1 MPKRAVR
8 ILIAAG
14 LMSLLGA
21 AGSAQS
27 THDTNKP
34 QATPPPPP
42 PAPVQLRATVATA
55 PVSTK
60 YSPGTR
66 DVCDK
71 HPNLKQC
78 S

>member
-14 LMSLLGA
+14 LMGLLGA

-42 PAPVQLRATVATA
+42 APVQLRSTA
-55 PVSTK
+55 AAAPTPAK
-60 YSPGTR
+60 YSAGTR

>member
-14 LMSLLGA
+14 LMGLLGA
-21 AGSAQS
+21 AGSAQPTRDNS
-27 THDTNKP
+27 KP
-34 QATPPPPP
+34 QSTPPPPP
-42 PAPVQLRATVATA
+42 SPVQLRATLATVPA
-55 PVSTK
+55 TTK
-60 YSPGTR
+60 YSAGTR